1 MTNIYIFLVFIII
14 IIISGI
20 IILYQIRSV
29 AKKQLYMPPYTPNYD
44 YANYDYANYDY
55 ENYDYANYYKAIGGG
70 ELELTEEDQKYLLD
84 YFNIEYSH
92 EKIKKRLE
100 SFLYKKQ
107 NKNHKKNIGD
117 IVIDTFNAI
126 YFIKKNDKYISIHTI
141 CSSIEYM
148 AIKLKKYFSGRIM
161 FIIKDDENQK
171 NNDANSEK
179 YKELAKKLK
188 IYIYVAESYQTNA
201 PSWNLPNWVSKDIHS
216 LKGRDDF
223 ATIKIAEEF
232 NCPILSNDNYGDKKE
247 FKYAVA
253 PFKLLE
259 YNWFSIKVPIVRQY
273 KPENYKT
280 IQWSKTLLKLDNIF
294 MPKELAII
302 KLPHSE

>member
-1 MTNIYIFLVFIII
+1 MNVYIFFILIII
-14 IIISGI
+14 IFICGI
-20 IILYQIRSV
+20 IISFQI
-29 AKKQLYMPPYTPNYD
+29 AKNRPNTNDCPKILKNKQYDHMPSYNLFINKYT
-44 YANYDYANYDY
+44 
-55 ENYDYANYYKAIGGG
+55 GG
-70 ELELTEEDQKYLLD
+70 ELELTKTDKKYLID
-84 YFNIEYSH
+84 YFHAEYSH

-100 SFLYKKQ
+100 SVLYKKHT
-107 NKNHKKNIGD
+107 KSHKKTNIGD

-126 YFIKKNDKYISIHTI
+126 YFIKKDDKYISVNTI

-148 AIKLKKYFSGRIM
+148 AIKLKRYFSGRIM

-171 NNDANSEK
+171 NNDSINEK
-179 YKELAKKLK
+179 YKELAKKLR
-188 IYIYVAESYQTNA
+188 IYIYVAESYKINA
-201 PSWNLPNWVSKDIHS
+201 PTWNLPNWISKDIHS

-247 FKYAVA
+247 FNFAVA

-259 YNWFSIKVPIVRQY
+259 YNWFSLKLPIVRQY

-280 IQWSKTLLKLDNIF
+280 IHWSKTLCKLDNIF

-302 KLPHSE
+302 NLNSDN